1 MPSNFSFWVT
11 AQKPYEIKKKYIFLD
26 SCDDRVFPDYVFE
39 DVARAICSHVH
50 LISNLQVTTQ
60 RRYEIKKNYKI
71 YLELSY
77 SGLSPN
83 YDFDDV
89 AITIC
94 SHEHLLSILFADHY
108 VKAV

>member
-1 MPSNFSFWVT
+1 M
-11 AQKPYEIKKKYIFLD
+11 D

-39 DVARAICSHVH
+39 DVARAICSHEH
-50 LISNLQVTTQ
+50 LISNFCTSHYTKTVWD
-60 RRYEIKKNYKI
+60 KKNYKI

-83 YDFDDV
+83 YDLDDV
-89 AITIC
+89 ARTIR